1 MTIFKSVQEK
11 PMNTLEQQDRIE
23 SLLAQLT
30 LTEKVSL
37 MAGANFWETV
47 AIPRLGIPSIKVS
60 DGPNGAR
67 GGGSLVSSGVTA
79 ACFPV
84 GVALASSWDR
94 DLMFEVGAALGQEAK
109 SKGAQMLL
117 APTVNIHRSPLN
129 GRNFECYSEDPY
141 LTAQM
146 AVGYITGLQS
156 QKVGATVKHF
166 IGNESEFQ
174 RNTISS
180 EISERTLREIYL
192 PPFEAAVKVAKTWG
206 VMSSYNKINGTH
218 SDENAELLQGI
229 LKTEYGFDG
238 MVMSDWTGTNSTVNA
253 ANNGLDLEMPGPTRW
268 RGEALVKA
276 VESGTVN
283 LEAID
288 EAARRILRIVERAGA
303 FEDPKPKPEQALDRP
318 EHRTLIR
325 RAASESMVLLKNAD
339 NILPLEKSKLKSI
352 AVIGPNVKTA
362 QIMGGGSAQ
371 VSAHYVVNPFEGLQN
386 AVANDVALGY
396 ELGCTNHKLL
406 PKLEGKQVNT
416 GSGSGFKLEY
426 FNNHDLSGAAVSRQV
441 VQGSEQLMFGEIA
454 PGVNPTEFSARLS
467 TTYTPDSSGVHQFG
481 VQSVG
486 KTRVLVDGQ
495 EVVDNW
501 TGQTKGESFFGFGST
516 EATGSISLIAGKT
529 YQLSLEYNNAD
540 VRFFAAFRLGH
551 LPPIASDAIDRA
563 ATLAANSD
571 VALVFVGTNGDWES
585 EGHDRI
591 NLELPGEQVA
601 LIERVAAANPKTIVV
616 LQTGSP
622 VVMPWLE
629 RVAGVVQAWFPG
641 QECGN
646 SIADVLFG
654 IVNPSG
660 KLTQT
665 YPLRL
670 EDNPTFINYPGDNGR
685 VYYGE
690 GIFVGYRYYEKKAVT
705 PLFPFGFGLSYSSFE
720 YNNLRLSTDK
730 LEPDQNL
737 SIQVDL
743 TNTSTR
749 AGSEILQVYVSDVT
763 ASVHRP
769 NKELKNF
776 SKISLEPGETKTVT
790 LNLEPR
796 DFAFWDDL
804 QHAWVAETG
813 EFEVLIGSSSTDIR
827 ARASFGLVQTTVMGG
842 KS

>member
-1 MTIFKSVQEK
+1 MN
-11 PMNTLEQQDRIE
+11 NTLEEQSRIE
-23 SLLAQLT
+23 TLLTQLT
-30 LTEKVSL
+30 LPEKVSL

-67 GGGSLVSSGVTA
+67 GGGSIVGSSVSA

-84 GVALASSWDR
+84 GVALASSWDT
-94 DLMFEVGAALGQEAK
+94 DLMFEVGVALAEEAK
-109 SKGAQMLL
+109 TKGAHMLL

-141 LTAQM
+141 LSAQM
-146 AVGYITGLQS
+146 AVGYILGLQS

-180 EISERTLREIYL
+180 EITERTLREIYL
-192 PPFEAAVKVAKTWG
+192 PPFEAAVKVAKSWG
-206 VMSSYNKINGTH
+206 VMSSYNKINGIH
-218 SDENAELLQGI
+218 ADENAELLQGI

-238 MVMSDWTGTNSTVNA
+238 IVMSDWTGTNSIVNA

-276 VESGTVN
+276 VEAGEVK
-283 LEAID
+283 LEAIN
-288 EAARRILRIVERAGA
+288 EAVRRLLRTIERVGA
-303 FEDPKPKPEQALDRP
+303 FEDPEAKTEQAIDRL
-318 EHRTLIR
+318 EHQSLIR
-325 RAASESMVLLKNAD
+325 RAASESMVLLKNAN

-352 AVIGPNVKTA
+352 ALIGPNVKTA

-371 VSAHYVVNPFEGLQN
+371 VSAHYVVTPLEGIQNVVGDKLQI
-386 AVANDVALGY
+386 GY

-406 PKLEGKQVNT
+406 PKLEGKQVST
-416 GSGSGFKLEY
+416 GTEAGLKLEY
-426 FNNHDLSGAAVSRQV
+426 FNNQDLSGAAVSSQI
-441 VQGSEQLMFGEIA
+441 VQGSEQLMFGGIA
-454 PGVNPTEFSARLS
+454 PGVNPTAFSARLS
-467 TTYTPDSSGVHQFG
+467 TIYTPDSSGIHQFS

-495 EVVDNW
+495 EIVDNW
-501 TGQTKGESFFGFGST
+501 SKQTKGDSFFGFGTT
-516 EATGSISLIAGKT
+516 EVIGSISLVAGKT

-540 VRFFAAFRLGH
+540 VSFLAAFRLGH
-551 LPPIASDAIDRA
+551 LPPITSDAIDRA
-563 ATLAANSD
+563 DTLAASSD

-585 EGHDRI
+585 EGHDRA

-601 LIERVAAANPKTIVV
+601 LIERVAAANPNTIVV

-622 VVMPWLE
+622 IVMPWLE

-654 IVNPSG
+654 VVNPSG

-690 GIFVGYRYYEKKAVT
+690 GIYVGYRYYEKKDVPT
-705 PLFPFGFGLSYSSFE
+705 LFPFGFGLSYSSFE
-720 YNNLRLSTDK
+720 YSNLRLSTDT
-730 LEPDQNL
+730 LEPDQTL
-737 SIQVDL
+737 SIQVDV
-743 TNTSTR
+743 TNTSAR
-749 AGSEILQVYVSDVT
+749 AGQEIVQVYVRDPL

-776 SKISLEPGETKTVT
+776 SKVILEPRETKTVT
-790 LNLEPR
+790 ITLAREA
-796 DFAFWDDL
+796 FAFWDDL
-804 QHAWVAETG
+804 QHAWVAEAG
-813 EFEVLIGSSSTDIR
+813 EFEVLVGSSSQDIR
-827 ARASFGLVQTTVMGG
+827 ARASFGLAQTTVFGG

>member
-1 MTIFKSVQEK
+1 MN
-11 PMNTLEQQDRIE
+11 NTLEKQSRIE

-30 LTEKVSL
+30 LSEKVSL

-67 GGGSLVSSGVTA
+67 GGGSLVGSSVTA

-94 DLMFEVGAALGQEAK
+94 DLMFEVGVALGQETK
-109 SKGAQMLL
+109 TKGAKMLL

-141 LTAQM
+141 LSAQM

-166 IGNESEFQ
+166 IGNDSEFQ

-180 EISERTLREIYL
+180 EITERTLREIYL
-192 PPFEAAVKVAKTWG
+192 PPFEAAVKVGKTWG
-206 VMSSYNKINGTH
+206 VMSSYNKINGVH
-218 SDENAELLQGI
+218 ADEHAELLQDI
-229 LKTEYGFDG
+229 LKNEYGFDG
-238 MVMSDWTGTNSTVNA
+238 IVMSDWTGTNSTVNA
-253 ANNGLDLEMPGPTRW
+253 AKNGLDLEMPGPTRW

-276 VESGTVN
+276 VEAGTVK

-288 EAARRILRIVERAGA
+288 EAARRILRTIERVGA
-303 FEDPKPKPEQALDRP
+303 FEDPEPKLEQAIDRL
-318 EHRTLIR
+318 EHRSLIR
-325 RAASESMVLLKNAD
+325 RAASESMVLLKNAN

-386 AVANDVALGY
+386 AVGNDVILGY

-406 PKLEGKQVNT
+406 PRLEGKQVST
-416 GSGSGFKLEY
+416 GTEAGFKLEY
-426 FNNHDLSGAAVSRQV
+426 FNNQDLSGVAVHSQV

-454 PGVNPTEFSARLS
+454 PGLNPDAFSARLS
-467 TTYTPDSSGVHQFG
+467 TTYTPDLDGVYQFS

-486 KTRVLVDGQ
+486 KTRVLVNGQ
-495 EVVDNW
+495 EIIDNW
-501 TGQTKGESFFGFGST
+501 TNQTKGESFFGFGTT
-516 EATGSISLIAGKT
+516 EVIGSISLIAGKT

-540 VRFFAAFRLGH
+540 VGFFAAFRLGH
-551 LPPIASDAIDRA
+551 LPPIASDAIDSA
-563 ATLAANSD
+563 ATLAAKSD

-585 EGHDRI
+585 EGHDRAD
-591 NLELPGEQVA
+591 LELPGEQVE
-601 LIERVAAANPKTIVV
+601 LIERVAAANPNTIVV

-622 VVMPWLE
+622 IVMPWLNKL
-629 RVAGVVQAWFPG
+629 AGVVQTWFPG

-654 IVNPSG
+654 VVNPSG

-670 EDNPTFINYPGDNGR
+670 EDNPAFINYPGDNGR

-690 GIFVGYRYYEKKAVT
+690 GIYVGYRYYEKKAVT

-720 YNNLRLSTDK
+720 YSNLRLSTDK
-730 LEPDQNL
+730 LESDQSL
-737 SIQVDL
+737 SVSVDI
-743 TNTSTR
+743 TNTSAR
-749 AGSEILQVYVSDVT
+749 AGQEIVQVYVRDPL

-776 SKISLEPGETKTVT
+776 SKVMLEPSETKTVT
-790 LNLEPR
+790 ITLAR
-796 DFAFWDDL
+796 DAFAYWDDL
-804 QHAWVAETG
+804 QHAWVAEAG
-813 EFEVLIGSSSTDIR
+813 EFEVLVGSSSQDIR
-827 ARASFGLVQTTVMGG
+827 ARAFFELTQTVVFGGRSQ
-842 KS
+842 

>member
-1 MTIFKSVQEK
+1 MN
-11 PMNTLEQQDRIE
+11 NTLEKQNRVE

-30 LTEKVSL
+30 LPEKVSL

-67 GGGSLVSSGVTA
+67 GGGSLVGTSVTA

-94 DLMFEVGAALGQEAK
+94 DLMFEVGVALAQEAK
-109 SKGAQMLL
+109 TKGAQMLL

-141 LTAQM
+141 LSAQM

-166 IGNESEFQ
+166 IGNDSEFQ

-180 EISERTLREIYL
+180 EINERTLREIYL
-192 PPFEAAVKVAKTWG
+192 PPFEAAVKVGKTWG
-206 VMSSYNKINGTH
+206 VMSSYNKINGVH
-218 SDENAELLQGI
+218 ADENAELLQGI

-238 MVMSDWTGTNSTVNA
+238 IVMSDWMGTNSTINA

-268 RGEALVKA
+268 RGEALVNA
-276 VESGTVN
+276 VESGTVK

-288 EAARRILRIVERAGA
+288 EAARRILRIVERVGA
-303 FEDPKPKPEQALDRP
+303 FEDPEPKLEQAIDRL
-318 EHRTLIR
+318 EHRSLIR
-325 RAASESMVLLKNAD
+325 RAASESMVLLKNAN
-339 NILPLEKSKLKSI
+339 NILPLEKAALKSI

-371 VSAHYVVNPFEGLQN
+371 VSAHYVVNPLEGLQN
-386 AVANDVALGY
+386 AVGNDVTLGY

-406 PKLEGKQVNT
+406 PRLEGKQVST
-416 GSGSGFKLEY
+416 GTEAGFELAY
-426 FNNHDLSGAAVSRQV
+426 FNTQDLSGAAIHSQV

-454 PGVNPTEFSARLS
+454 PGINPTAFSARLS
-467 TTYTPDSSGVHQFG
+467 ATYTPDLSGVHQFS

-495 EVVDNW
+495 VIVDNW
-501 TGQTKGESFFGFGST
+501 TSQTKGESFFGFGTT
-516 EATGSISLIAGKT
+516 EVIGSITLTAGKT

-540 VRFFAAFRLGH
+540 VIFFAAFRLGH

-563 ATLAANSD
+563 AALAAYSD

-585 EGHDRI
+585 EGHDRKD
-591 NLELPGEQVA
+591 LELPGAQVE
-601 LIERVAAANPKTIVV
+601 LIERVAAANPNTIVV

-622 VVMPWLE
+622 IVMPWLDK
-629 RVAGVVQAWFPG
+629 VAGVVQAWFPG

-665 YPLRL
+665 YPLQL
-670 EDNPTFINYPGDNGR
+670 EDNPAFINYPGDNGR

-690 GIFVGYRYYEKKAVT
+690 GIYVGYRYYEKKAVT

-720 YNNLRLSTDK
+720 YSNLRLSTDK
-730 LEPDQNL
+730 LELDQSL
-737 SIQVDL
+737 SMSVDV

-749 AGSEILQVYVSDVT
+749 AGQEIVQVYVRDPL

-776 SKISLEPGETKTVT
+776 SKVMLESGETKTITIT
-790 LNLEPR
+790 LEREAL
-796 DFAFWDDL
+796 AFWDDL
-804 QHAWVAETG
+804 QHAWVAEEG
-813 EFEVLIGSSSTDIR
+813 KFEVLVGSSSQDIH
-827 ARASFGLVQTTVMGG
+827 ARALFELAQTTVFGG
-842 KS
+842 KG

>member
-1 MTIFKSVQEK
+1 MN
-11 PMNTLEQQDRIE
+11 NTLEQQSRIE

-30 LTEKVSL
+30 LPEKVSL

-67 GGGSLVSSGVTA
+67 GGGSIVGSSVTA

-94 DLMFEVGAALGQEAK
+94 ELMFEVGVALAQEAK

-129 GRNFECYSEDPY
+129 GRNFECYAEDPY
-141 LTAQM
+141 LSGQM

-180 EISERTLREIYL
+180 EINERTLREIYL

-206 VMSSYNKINGTH
+206 VMSSYNKINGVH
-218 SDENAELLQGI
+218 ADENAELLQGI

-238 MVMSDWTGTNSTVNA
+238 IVMSDWTGTNSTVNA

-276 VESGTVN
+276 VESGEVN

-288 EAARRILRIVERAGA
+288 EAARRILRIVERVGA
-303 FEDPKPKPEQALDRP
+303 FEDPEPKTEQAIDRP
-318 EHRTLIR
+318 EHRALIR
-325 RAASESMVLLKNAD
+325 RAASESMVLLKNAN
-339 NILPLEKSKLKSI
+339 NILPLETSKLKSI

-371 VSAHYVVNPFEGLQN
+371 VSAHYVINPFEGLQN
-386 AVANDVALGY
+386 AVANDVTLGY

-406 PKLEGKQVNT
+406 PRLEGKQVST
-416 GSGSGFKLEY
+416 GSEPGFTLEY
-426 FNNHDLSGAAVSRQV
+426 FNNHDLSGTAVNSQI
-441 VQGSEQLMFGEIA
+441 VQGSEHLMFGEIA
-454 PGVNPTEFSARLS
+454 PGVDPTAFSARLS
-467 TTYTPDSSGVHQFG
+467 ALYTPDSSGIYQFS

-501 TGQTKGESFFGFGST
+501 TSQTKGESFFGFGSS
-516 EATGSISLIAGKT
+516 EAIGSIALIAGKS

-540 VRFFAAFRLGH
+540 VSFFAAFRLGH

-563 ATLAANSD
+563 AALAASSD

-585 EGHDRI
+585 EGHDRKD
-591 NLELPGEQVA
+591 LELPGAQVA
-601 LIERVAAANPKTIVV
+601 LIERVAAANPNTIVV

-622 VVMPWLE
+622 IVMPWLE

-670 EDNPTFINYPGDNGR
+670 ADNPTFINYPGDNGR

-690 GIFVGYRYYEKKAVT
+690 GIYVGYRYYEKKDVPT
-705 PLFPFGFGLSYSSFE
+705 LFPFGFGLSYSSFE
-720 YNNLRLSTDK
+720 YSNLRLNTEH
-730 LEPDQNL
+730 LEPDQTL
-737 SIQVDL
+737 SLQVDV

-749 AGSEILQVYVSDVT
+749 AGQEIVQVYVRDVT

-769 NKELKNF
+769 HKELKNF
-776 SKISLEPGETKTVT
+776 GKVRLEPNETKTVNIT
-790 LNLEPR
+790 LTREA
-796 DFAFWDDL
+796 FAYWDDL
-804 QHAWVAETG
+804 QHAWVAEAG
-813 EFEVLIGSSSTDIR
+813 EFEVLVGSSSQDIH
-827 ARASFGLVQTTVMGG
+827 ARASFELTQTTVFDGE
-842 KS
+842 S

>member
-1 MTIFKSVQEK
+1 MN
-11 PMNTLEQQDRIE
+11 NTLEQQSRIE

-30 LTEKVSL
+30 LPEKVSL

-67 GGGSLVSSGVTA
+67 GAGSFVGSSVTA

-94 DLMFEVGAALGQEAK
+94 DLIFEVGAALGQEAK
-109 SKGAQMLL
+109 TKGAQMLL

-141 LTAQM
+141 LSAQM
-146 AVGYITGLQS
+146 AVGYIQGLQS

-166 IGNESEFQ
+166 IGNDSEFQ

-180 EISERTLREIYL
+180 EITERTLREIYL
-192 PPFEAAVKVAKTWG
+192 PPFEAAVKVGKTWG
-206 VMSSYNKINGTH
+206 VMSSYNKINGIH
-218 SDENAELLQGI
+218 ADENAELLQGI

-238 MVMSDWTGTNSTVNA
+238 ILMSDWTGTNSTVNA

-276 VESGTVN
+276 VESGEVK

-288 EAARRILRIVERAGA
+288 EAARRILRIVERSGA
-303 FEDPKPKPEQALDRP
+303 FEDPEPKLEQAIDRLK
-318 EHRTLIR
+318 HRSLIR
-325 RAASESMVLLKNAD
+325 RAASESMVLLKNAN
-339 NILPLEKSKLKSI
+339 NILPLEKQKLKSI
-352 AVIGPNVKTA
+352 ALIGPNVKTA
-362 QIMGGGSAQ
+362 QVMGGGSAQ
-371 VSAHYVVNPFEGLQN
+371 VSAHYLVNPFEGLQN
-386 AVANDVALGY
+386 AVGNDVTLGY

-406 PKLEGKQVNT
+406 PKLEAKQT
-416 GSGSGFKLEY
+416 QTGFKLEY
-426 FNNHDLSGAAVSRQV
+426 FNNLDASGEAVYVGV
-441 VQGSEQLMFGEIA
+441 VNSSEQMLAGEIA
-454 PGVNPTEFSARLS
+454 PGVNPTAFSARIS
-467 TTYTPDSSGVHQFG
+467 SNFTPDQTGIHQFS

-486 KTRVLVDGQ
+486 KTRFLVDGQ
-495 EVVDNW
+495 EIIDNW
-501 TGQTKGESFFGFGST
+501 TSQTKGESFFGFGSS
-516 EATGSISLIAGKT
+516 EVIGSMMLEAGKT
-529 YQLSLEYNNAD
+529 YDLRLEFAKTD
-540 VRFFAAFRLGH
+540 AFLFAAFRLGH

-571 VALVFVGTNGDWES
+571 VALVFVGTNGDWET
-585 EGHDRI
+585 EGHDRK
-591 NLELPGEQVA
+591 NLELPGTQAE
-601 LIERVAAANPKTIVV
+601 LIERVAAANPNTIVV

-622 VVMPWLE
+622 IVMPWLE
-629 RVAGVVQAWFPG
+629 KVAGVVQAWFPG

-654 IVNPSG
+654 VVNPGG

-670 EDNPTFINYPGDNGR
+670 EDNPAFINYPGDNGR

-690 GIFVGYRYYEKKAVT
+690 GIYVGYKYYEKKDVST
-705 PLFPFGFGLSYSSFE
+705 LFPFGFGLSYSSFE
-720 YNNLRLSTDK
+720 YKNLRLSASN
-730 LEPDQNL
+730 LAPDQSL
-737 SIQVDL
+737 SVQVDI
-743 TNTSTR
+743 TNTSAR
-749 AGSEILQVYVSDVT
+749 AGQEIVQVYVRDVIS
-763 ASVHRP
+763 SVHRP

-776 SKISLEPGETKTVT
+776 SKVMLEPGETKTVT
-790 LNLEPR
+790 ITLTREA
-796 DFAFWDDL
+796 FAYWDDL
-804 QHAWVAETG
+804 RHAWVAEAG
-813 EFEVLIGSSSTDIR
+813 EFEVLVGSSSADIR
-827 ARASFGLVQTTVMGG
+827 ARASFELTQTTAFGG

>member
-1 MTIFKSVQEK
+1 
-11 PMNTLEQQDRIE
+11 MNTLEQQSRIE
-23 SLLAQLT
+23 SLLTQLT
-30 LTEKVSL
+30 LPEKVSL

-67 GGGSLVSSGVTA
+67 GGGSLVGSIVTA

-94 DLMFEVGAALGQEAK
+94 DLIFEVGVALAEETK
-109 SKGAQMLL
+109 TKGAHMLL

-141 LTAQM
+141 LSAQM

-156 QKVGATVKHF
+156 QKIGATVKHF

-174 RNTISS
+174 RNTFSS
-180 EISERTLREIYL
+180 EIPERTLREIYL

-206 VMSSYNKINGTH
+206 VMTSYNKINGIH
-218 SDENAELLQGI
+218 ADENAELLQGI

-238 MVMSDWTGTNSTVNA
+238 IVMSDWTGTNSIVNA

-276 VESGTVN
+276 VESGEVK

-288 EAARRILRIVERAGA
+288 EAVRRMLRTIERVGA
-303 FEDPKPKPEQALDRP
+303 FEDPEPKPEQAIDRL
-318 EHRTLIR
+318 EHRALIR
-325 RAASESMVLLKNAD
+325 RAASESMVLLKNTN
-339 NILPLEKSKLKSI
+339 NILPLEKSKLKSV

-386 AVANDVALGY
+386 AVGNDVSLGY

-406 PKLEGKQVNT
+406 PRLEGKQVS
-416 GSGSGFKLEY
+416 SGYEAGFKLEY
-426 FNNHDLSGAAVSRQV
+426 FNNQDLNGAAIHSQV

-454 PGVNPTEFSARLS
+454 PGVNPTAFSARMS
-467 TTYTPDSSGVHQFG
+467 AKYTPESSGVHQFS

-501 TGQTKGESFFGFGST
+501 TSQTKGDSFFGFGSS
-516 EATGSISLIAGKT
+516 EVIGSIALTAGRT

-540 VRFFAAFRLGH
+540 VNFFAAYRLGH
-551 LPPIASDAIDRA
+551 LPPIASDAIERA

-585 EGHDRI
+585 EGHDRKD
-591 NLELPGEQVA
+591 LELPGAQVA
-601 LIERVAAANPKTIVV
+601 LIERVAAANPNTIVV
-616 LQTGSP
+616 LQTGSS
-622 VVMPWLE
+622 VVTPWLE
-629 RVAGVVQAWFPG
+629 QVAGVVQAWFPG

-646 SIADVLFG
+646 SVADVLFG

-690 GIFVGYRYYEKKAVT
+690 GIYIGYRYYEKKDVKT
-705 PLFPFGFGLSYSSFE
+705 LFPFGFGLSYSSFE

-730 LEPDQNL
+730 LKPDQTL
-737 SIQVDL
+737 SIQVDV

-749 AGSEILQVYVSDVT
+749 AGQEIVQIYVRDPVS
-763 ASVHRP
+763 SVHRP

-776 SKISLEPGETKTVT
+776 SKVSLEPGETKTVT
-790 LNLEPR
+790 ITLAREA
-796 DFAFWDDL
+796 FAYWDDL
-804 QHAWVAETG
+804 KHAWVAEAG
-813 EFEVLIGSSSTDIR
+813 EFEVLVGSSSTDIR
-827 ARASFGLVQTTVMGG
+827 ARASTELAQTTVFGG
-842 KS
+842 KSGTQ